1 MQQQITR
8 ELIERWVVG
17 EWVNG
22 DYLVPYL
29 LVNEGGRGGEAREW
43 DGKTGWGQGKVH
55 QFNSGTFR

>member
-1 MQQQITR
+1 M
-8 ELIERWVVG
+8 G
-17 EWVNG
+17 EWR
-22 DYLVPYL
+22 LPYL